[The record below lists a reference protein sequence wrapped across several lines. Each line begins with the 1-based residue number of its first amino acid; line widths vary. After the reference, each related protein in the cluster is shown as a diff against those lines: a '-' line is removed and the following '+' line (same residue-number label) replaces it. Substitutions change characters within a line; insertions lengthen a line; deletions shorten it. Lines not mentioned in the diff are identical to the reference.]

1 MSGWPGLGATPPLI
15 TEVNA
20 GESDASGSG
29 GCEAVGSRMSAEVGL
44 QTGREMPAAV
54 SSSSAAQSLSASR
67 KRLTLVATI
76 LGSSIAILD
85 SSVVSVALPS
95 IQRSLGGGL
104 AGQQWVTNA
113 YLLTLGSLIL
123 LGGSLGDI
131 FGERRVFAVGVGGF
145 GAASLLCA
153 LAPSIGLLIAF
164 RAVQGVAGALLTP
177 SSLAVIVATFP
188 ARERGPAIGAWTA
201 WGTIA
206 GALGPLVAGLI
217 LNVASWRWIFVIN
230 LPLVVACVWLILRA
244 VPATARPKT
253 RRRVDVV
260 GAALGVLG
268 LGGTVFALIEQ
279 PRLGWSNPA
288 VSGSLIGGV
297 VTFAAFLIYES
308 RTSDPML
315 RLDLFKR
322 RNFAVGNVET
332 LALYGGLSA
341 LFFFLVLY
349 LQQVAGYSPLESG
362 LALLPESLVMFAL
375 SSRFGALADRFG
387 PRWFMGAGP
396 LVAGAGMLLLLNFG
410 VRVDYLTQV
419 LPGILLFSLGLSIT
433 VAPLTA
439 AILAGVDQSE
449 AGIGSAVNNAV
460 ARVAGLI
467 ATVAIGALVAAQ
479 FSSSIDHQLAG
490 QSFTPR
496 GRAAIAQ
503 AKQLT
508 FGRPSV
514 AGLPPHQAAAITVAS
529 GRSSLEAFR
538 IGIGVASGLSSSAAS
553 SAPQASAIPA
563 AWSTP
568 ASVPAGSSP
577 APRSTPRDCTPPR
590 QPELRVLQRGL
601 VIRWSSGSVLA

>member
-1 MSGWPGLGATPPLI
+1 
-15 TEVNA
+15 V
-20 GESDASGSG
+20 
-29 GCEAVGSRMSAEVGL
+29 
-44 QTGREMPAAV
+44 PAAV
-54 SSSSAAQSLSASR
+54 SSPSATKSLSASK
-67 KRLTLVATI
+67 KRLTLIATI

-131 FGERRVFAVGVGGF
+131 FGERRVFALGVGGF

-153 LAPSIGLLIAF
+153 LAPSIGLLIAC
-164 RAVQGVAGALLTP
+164 RALQGVSGALLTP

-188 ARERGPAIGAWTA
+188 ERERGPAIGAWTA

-206 GALGPLVAGLI
+206 GALGPLVAGAI

-230 LPLVVACVWLILRA
+230 LPLVVACLWLIR
-244 VPATARPKT
+244 TAIPSSGPTKT
-253 RRRVDVV
+253 RRKVDVV
-260 GAALGVLG
+260 GAALCVLG
-268 LGGTVFALIEQ
+268 LGGAVFALIEQ

-288 VSGSLIGGV
+288 VSISLIGGV
-297 VTFAAFLIYES
+297 LTFAAFLIYES

-315 RLDLFKR
+315 RLDLFKS

-349 LQQVAGYSPLESG
+349 LQQVAGYSPLKSG

-387 PRWFMGAGP
+387 PRLFMGGGP
-396 LVAGAGMLLLLNFG
+396 LIAGAGMLMLLSFG
-410 VRVDYLTQV
+410 VRVDYVTEV

-439 AILAGVDQSE
+439 AILADVDPSE
-449 AGIGSAVNNAV
+449 AGIGSAINNAV

-467 ATVAIGALVAAQ
+467 ATVSLGALVAAQ
-479 FSSSIDHQLAG
+479 FSASLDHKLAG
-490 QSFTPR
+490 RSLTPR
-496 GRAAIAQ
+496 GYAAVAE

-514 AGLPPHQAAAITVAS
+514 AGLAPREAAAITVAS

-538 IGIGVASGLSSSAAS
+538 VGIGVASALVVIGGLVGAAG
-553 SAPQASAIPA
+553 I
-563 AWSTP
+563 
-568 ASVPAGSSP
+568 
-577 APRSTPRDCTPPR
+577 RTPR
-590 QPELRVLQRGL
+590 RVVRAAQCSGGQLAGAPLDAAGL
-601 VIRWSSGSVLA
+601 HASQAA

>member
-1 MSGWPGLGATPPLI
+1 
-15 TEVNA
+15 
-20 GESDASGSG
+20 
-29 GCEAVGSRMSAEVGL
+29 
-44 QTGREMPAAV
+44 
-54 SSSSAAQSLSASR
+54 
-67 KRLTLVATI
+67 LTLVATI

-95 IQRSLGGGL
+95 IQRDLGGGL

-131 FGERRVFAVGVGGF
+131 FGERRVFALGVAGF
-145 GAASLLCA
+145 GVCSLLCA

-164 RAVQGVAGALLTP
+164 RALQGVAGALLTP

-188 ARERGPAIGAWTA
+188 QRERGPAIGTWTA

-206 GALGPLVAGLI
+206 GALGPLVAGVI

-230 LPLVVACVWLILRA
+230 LPLVVGCLWLILRA
-244 VPATARPKT
+244 VPASSPTKV

-260 GAALGVLG
+260 GAVLGVLG
-268 LGGTVFALIEQ
+268 LGGAVFALIEQ

-297 VTFAAFLIYES
+297 LTFAAFLIYES
-308 RTSDPML
+308 RAKDPML
-315 RLDLFKR
+315 KLDLFKS

-375 SSRFGALADRFG
+375 SSKFGALADRIG
-387 PRWFMGAGP
+387 PRVFMGGGP
-396 LVAGAGMLLLLNFG
+396 LIAGAGMLMLLSFG
-410 VRVDYLTQV
+410 VRVDYLTEV
-419 LPGILLFSLGLSIT
+419 LPGILVFSLGLSIT

-439 AILAGVDQSE
+439 AILAGIDQSE

-479 FSSSIDHQLAG
+479 FSASLDHQLAG
-490 QSFTPR
+490 LPLTPR
-496 GRAAIAQ
+496 AQAAVTE

-508 FGRPSV
+508 LGRPSV
-514 AGLPPHQAAAITVAS
+514 AGLPPRQAVAITHAS
-529 GRSSLEAFR
+529 GQASLDAFR
-538 IGIGVASGLSSSAAS
+538 LGIGVCGA
-553 SAPQASAIPA
+553 
-563 AWSTP
+563 
-568 ASVPAGSSP
+568 
-577 APRSTPRDCTPPR
+577 
-590 QPELRVLQRGL
+590 L
-601 VIRWSSGSVLA
+601 VIIGGLIGAAGIRNPRRVVRASECRGGQLAGAPADAAGLHAS

>member
-1 MSGWPGLGATPPLI
+1 MPRSGEPVAQGRRAPLGRDTDRQRVRVL
-15 TEVNA
+15 
-20 GESDASGSG
+20 
-29 GCEAVGSRMSAEVGL
+29 
-44 QTGREMPAAV
+44 GRRRGDPSV
-54 SSSSAAQSLSASR
+54 SSRSAGRQPLAST

-113 YLLTLGSLIL
+113 YLLTLGSFIL

-131 FGERRVFAVGVGGF
+131 FGERRVFALGVAGF
-145 GAASLLCA
+145 GATSLLCA
-153 LAPSIGLLIAF
+153 VAPTIELLVAF
-164 RAVQGVAGALLTP
+164 RALQGITGALLTP

-188 ARERGPAIGAWTA
+188 ERERGPAIGTWTA

-206 GALGPLVAGLI
+206 GALGPLVAGGI

-230 LPLVVACVWLILRA
+230 VPLVIACLWLIARA
-244 VPATARPKT
+244 VPSTGAAAE
-253 RRRVDVV
+253 RRKVDLV
-260 GAALGVLG
+260 GALLCVLG
-268 LGGTVFALIEQ
+268 LGGSVFALIEQ
-279 PRLGWSNPA
+279 PRLGWSSLA
-288 VSGSLIGGV
+288 VSGSLIGGMLV
-297 VTFAAFLIYES
+297 FAAFLVYES
-308 RTSDPML
+308 RARDPML
-315 RLDLFKR
+315 RLDLFR
-322 RNFAVGNVET
+322 SRNFAVGNVET

-349 LQQVAGYSPLESG
+349 LQQVAGYSPLKSG

-375 SSRFGALADRFG
+375 SSRFGALADRLG
-387 PRWFMGAGP
+387 PRLFMGAGP
-396 LVAGAGMLLLLNFG
+396 LIAGGGMLTLLSFG
-410 VRVDYLTQV
+410 VHVDYLTEV

-449 AGIGSAVNNAV
+449 AGIASAVNNAV

-479 FSSSIDHQLAG
+479 FGSSLDHKLAG
-490 QSFTPR
+490 RPLTPR
-496 GRAAIAQ
+496 GHATVAQ

-514 AGLPPHQAAAITVAS
+514 AGLPPREAAAITVAS
-529 GRSSLEAFR
+529 GQSSLEAFR
-538 IGIGVASGLSSSAAS
+538 LGIGVAGA
-553 SAPQASAIPA
+553 
-563 AWSTP
+563 
-568 ASVPAGSSP
+568 
-577 APRSTPRDCTPPR
+577 
-590 QPELRVLQRGL
+590 L
-601 VIRWSSGSVLA
+601 VIIGGLIGAAGIRNPRRVVRASQCAGGQLAGAPADAAGLHTSQSA